1 MIRRHATVVSAA
13 VLVLVYVA
21 LFVALDGAGPALRL
35 GGPLIFGVLAAIG
48 VQVLLGR
55 TPAQISDDAYA
66 DDARGKVDVCLDLV
80 RRIGRAGR
88 DLASPRMRDVTGRIA
103 HVVPELLRRVETTSP
118 TSVYSSA
125 SQWEG
130 HLTSLLGVVTTY
142 GDVEQHPTFYEDS
155 DHLLT
160 SGEAASRRFLEF
172 ALESIRLVNSGDIAA
187 YRANLAT
194 VAPPKM
200 PTLGT
205 RQEGDA

>member
-66 DDARGKVDVCLDLV
+66 DDARGKVDACLDLV
-80 RRIGRAGR
+80 RRIGRAVR
-88 DLASPRMRDVTGRIA
+88 DLASPSMRDVTGRIA

-142 GDVEQHPTFYEDS
+142 GDVEQHPTAGR
-155 DHLLT
+155 T
-160 SGEAASRRFLEF
+160 GRAPPASF
-172 ALESIRLVNSGDIAA
+172 
-187 YRANLAT
+187 RANRFRRCGRDRRRRSYRRGQSSPAG
-194 VAPPKM
+194 ARRSARCAD
-200 PTLGT
+200 G
-205 RQEGDA
+205 